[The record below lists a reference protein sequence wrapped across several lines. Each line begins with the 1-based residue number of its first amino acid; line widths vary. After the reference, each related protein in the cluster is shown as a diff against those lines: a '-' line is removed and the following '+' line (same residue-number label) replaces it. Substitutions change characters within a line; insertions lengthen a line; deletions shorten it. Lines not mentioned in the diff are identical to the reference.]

1 MSHQAHQPNG
11 WDVVSESL
19 TESADMPRLFSC
31 YGVELEY
38 MLVDAQSLDVRPI
51 ADELL
56 TAVAGEITSAV
67 QRGPVSWS
75 NELTMHIIEIKCT
88 DPVTELSSLTNL
100 FQENVT
106 EANRLLAERGAM
118 LLPSGMHPWMDPF
131 RETRLWPHDYNAVY
145 EAFNRIFNCQG
156 HGWSNL
162 QSTHLNLPFS
172 GDDEFGRLHAAIR
185 LVLPLLPALAASS
198 PVMDGRVTGVLDN
211 RLEVYRTNSRK
222 IPQVAGAV
230 IPEPAY
236 TASEYQQQILQPL
249 YREIGP
255 VDPDGVLQEEWL
267 NARGAVARFSRDSI
281 EIRELDIQECPAADL
296 GICQLIVALL
306 QALVEETWSNT
317 RTQRGWDTQTL
328 HGLLLRVIRHGDQT
342 EITDANFLGQF
353 GLVAPQT
360 ASSLWKSLAERLAGR
375 MSLSAESA
383 RALEVIHRA
392 GPLARRLTEATGPH
406 PDRARLTDVYRHLAE
421 CLARG
426 DSFSNS

>member
-1 MSHQAHQPNG
+1 
-11 WDVVSESL
+11 
-19 TESADMPRLFSC
+19 MPRLFTC

-38 MLVDAQSLDVRPI
+38 MLVDAKSLNVRPI

-56 TAVAGEITSAV
+56 TAAAGELTSDFE
-67 QRGPVSWS
+67 RGPISWS
-75 NELTMHIIEIKCT
+75 NELTMHVIELKCT
-88 DPVTELSSLTNL
+88 QPVTELSGLAVL

-106 EANRLLAERGAM
+106 EVNRLLAERRAM
-118 LLPSGMHPWMDPF
+118 LLPSGMHPWMDPY

-145 EAFNRIFNCQG
+145 ESFNRIFNCQG

-198 PVMDGRVTGVLDN
+198 PVMDGRLTGVLDN

-236 TASEYQQQILQPL
+236 TASEYQAQILQPL

-255 VDPDGVLQEEWL
+255 LDPDGVLQEEWL
-267 NARGAVARFSRDSI
+267 NARGAIARFSRDSI
-281 EIRELDIQECPAADL
+281 EIRVLDIQEQPAADV

-306 QALVEETWSNT
+306 QALVEETWTSV
-317 RTQRGWDTQTL
+317 RVQRGWDTLAL
-328 HGLLLRVIRHGDQT
+328 HGLLLQVIRHGDQAA
-342 EITDANFLGQF
+342 ITDVNYLKLF
-353 GLVAPQT
+353 GLPAPQT
-360 ASSLWKSLAERLAGR
+360 AGSLWKTLAERLSGR
-375 MSLSAESA
+375 MSLATESA
-383 RALEVIHRA
+383 YSLEVIHRS
-392 GPLARRLTEATGPH
+392 GSLARRLTAALGPH
-406 PDRARLTDVYRHLAE
+406 PDRARLTDVYRRLAD

-426 DSFSNS
+426 ESFQAQ